1 MGWQIIKQP
10 NGLYCI
16 FSSIV
21 DDVIYY
27 NGDRQQI
34 VNAFIQDRT
43 KELVKDCNQL
53 MDELD
58 GKEKAYG
65 QFTMTF
71 EEMLSTIKQVH
82 GKKQSEKMLSK
93 MR

>member
-10 NGLYCI
+10 NQLYCI
-16 FSSIV
+16 FSSVV

-27 NGDRQQI
+27 NGNRQQI
-34 VNAFIQDRT
+34 INAFVQDRT
-43 KELVKDCNQL
+43 KELVKDCNRL

-58 GKEKAYG
+58 GQEKAYG

-71 EEMLSTIKQVH
+71 EEMLDTIKQAH
-82 GKKQSEKMLSK
+82 GKKQADKILK
-93 MR
+93 KVI